1 MNIITALSEYNQPIF
16 IRICEKRDWNTTHGQ
31 DKFFQRRDRLSND
44 VFKWNMPASELIFHG
59 NLIRNKDWECWKWP
73 PKAAQKKN
81 SVCCPIPPLKPFKFG
96 SKHLFSCSG
105 IASGLCAGLALFQ
118 KNHLFC
124 LLFHFIFRT
133 PPHPPPHLRTEQPCR
148 KEFTGIR
155 SYGLSR
161 GEGGWGVG

>member
-1 MNIITALSEYNQPIF
+1 MDFAHEYRTLDQSTINRSLFEFVKSVIEIQQMVKINSF
-16 IRICEKRDWNTTHGQ
+16 RDAI
-31 DKFFQRRDRLSND
+31 LSND

-59 NLIRNKDWECWKWP
+59 NLIWNKDWECWKWP
-73 PKAAQKKN
+73 PSAAQKKN

-148 KEFTGIR
+148 K
-155 SYGLSR
+155 
-161 GEGGWGVG
+161 